1 MRLVNRYG
9 IPIEILVYSDERSQ
23 KIEEGRRQ
31 EAQRAEGTSH
41 KGIRPL
47 LKNVPRSLWLWRV
60 PLYTLAP

>member
-1 MRLVNRYG
+1 M
-9 IPIEILVYSDERSQ
+9 I
-23 KIEEGRRQ
+23 IEEGRRQ